1 MHEQACSAVGVT
13 SVPGAGGPRAGKH
26 EHAVGACLEL
36 QESASPA
43 TRSMPTRA
51 AQPLPVAFRQVGRSL
66 ILFHHDMTCGNFA
79 KMSFAGVAMAY
90 ST

>member
-1 MHEQACSAVGVT
+1 MGR
-13 SVPGAGGPRAGKH
+13 P
-26 EHAVGACLEL
+26 
-36 QESASPA
+36 ASEVSRPA
-43 TRSMPTRA
+43 TIVAGRSRASGRRHCESPRNSCTAQFPDNTRSRPTRA